1 MCKIITFI
9 LEHDMLKDRVVGSIL
24 LVIGRASHS
33 SIIIIIICNTRKQ
46 PIYIVY
52 SL

>member
-33 SIIIIIICNTRKQ
+33 IIIIIICNTRKQ